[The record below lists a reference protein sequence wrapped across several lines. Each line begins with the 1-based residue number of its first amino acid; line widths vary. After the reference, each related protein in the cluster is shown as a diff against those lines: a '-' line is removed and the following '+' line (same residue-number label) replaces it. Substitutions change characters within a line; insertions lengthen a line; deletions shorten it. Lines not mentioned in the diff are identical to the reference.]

1 VLLYFIFYSQKTSYY
16 ERVIDMSEIINYEQ
30 FSQMDLRVGKV
41 ISAEKVE
48 NADKLLKLMI
58 DLGEETPRQLVAG
71 VALQYTP
78 EQLVGKDMVVLTNLE
93 PKTIRGVESRGMIL
107 AATVDGAPVL
117 LTTEKPVPAGSKI
130 K

>member
-1 VLLYFIFYSQKTSYY
+1 
-16 ERVIDMSEIINYEQ
+16 MSDIINYEQ
-30 FSQMDLRVGKV
+30 FLQMDLRVGKV
-41 ISAEKVE
+41 VSVEKVE

-71 VALQYTP
+71 IALQYTL
-78 EQLVGKDMVVLTNLE
+78 EQLVGKDMVVLANLE